1 MEQRAFDPPINRL
14 LRIRKLF
21 TSLPSCV
28 SLISLKRLFQRR
40 SYWDLKIQT
49 ILEKPPWN
57 ILVLSLGLSPLPDK
71 CSDMKQDSS
80 AVVKAIDRLR
90 KTVRNTGIGISI
102 LLLMSLISQPNRF
115 APIQFSYNRLFESA
129 VIATGVVLTI
139 LLISNALRWMF
150 SYDKMTE
157 NSQGTSKED
166 SHLKSSGSQIWVRNN
181 RWGLSP
187 YSITISFS
195 EWLWLWLLWVGRH
208 LRGADCEGAHIKLIR
223 PKHPS
228 IHHRR

>member
-1 MEQRAFDPPINRL
+1 
-14 LRIRKLF
+14 
-21 TSLPSCV
+21 
-28 SLISLKRLFQRR
+28 
-40 SYWDLKIQT
+40 
-49 ILEKPPWN
+49 
-57 ILVLSLGLSPLPDK
+57 
-71 CSDMKQDSS
+71 MKQDSS

-166 SHLKSSGSQIWVRNN
+166 SHLKSSGSQI
-181 RWGLSP
+181 
-187 YSITISFS
+187 
-195 EWLWLWLLWVGRH
+195 
-208 LRGADCEGAHIKLIR
+208 
-223 PKHPS
+223 
-228 IHHRR
+228 